1 MATHKQE
8 KASSAVLI
16 VAPPSQRP
24 VLAALADL
32 SAAGLLAPF
41 AWVEAPRDPEN
52 AQDCLDPRTVEVR
65 DGALSASTYSRLVNH
80 HGLAH
85 LRLLSV

>member
-32 SAAGLLAPF
+32 SAAGLLAPL
-41 AWVEAPRDPEN
+41 PKIGR
-52 AQDCLDPRTVEVR
+52 
-65 DGALSASTYSRLVNH
+65 ASCRERV
-80 HGLAH
+80 
-85 LRLLSV
+85 